1 MRENAVRACREV
13 LRRLRFEVPFDLG
26 TIWLRTHAG
35 TVPAASV
42 GRPLDLLEEI
52 PFRGGRGLRAWVLET
67 GQAVRVPTRTR
78 GLRAGSLRGFLAVPA
93 EHAGQRVAV
102 VVLGRTGSAFTDAEE
117 RAVRRAAEELAR
129 ALGGSYA

>member
-1 MRENAVRACREV
+1 MRENAIRACREV

-26 TIWLRTHAG
+26 TVWLRTHEG
-35 TVPAASV
+35 TVPAATV
-42 GRPLDLLEEI
+42 GPPLDLLEQI
-52 PFRGGRGLRAWVLET
+52 PFRTGMGLRTWVLET
-67 GQAVRVPTRTR
+67 GRAVRVPSRTR

-117 RAVRRAAEELAR
+117 QAVQRAAEELAR
-129 ALGGSYA
+129 ALGGSHA

>member
-1 MRENAVRACREV
+1 MRENAIRTCREV

-67 GQAVRVPTRTR
+67 GQAVRGV
-78 GLRAGSLRGFLAVPA
+78 LAVPA

-117 RAVRRAAEELAR
+117 RAVRRTAEELAR
-129 ALGGSYA
+129 ALGRSYA